1 LGSYDKSIADYDD
14 SLKLY
19 PQDAWVLYGRGVA
32 KIRKNKVAEGEADM
46 AAAAALWPPIAEE
59 FKRRGIAP

>member
-1 LGSYDKSIADYDD
+1 M
-14 SLKLY
+14 
-19 PQDAWVLYGRGVA
+19 LYGRGVA